1 MKKPLLQV
9 KKLAVSINKKPIIAE
24 LDLDVE
30 SGEIHALMGPNGAG
44 KSTFSA
50 VLMGSPK
57 YTVEKGKIY
66 VSGKEISKFTP
77 DERAKRGLFLA
88 FQYPVSVPGVSV
100 ESFLRRAA
108 GALTGK
114 TLPPAIFRKEL
125 FVAMKQLGMNES
137 FAKRSLND
145 GFSGGEKKRTE
156 MLQMIM
162 LKPKIA
168 ILDECDSGLD
178 IDGLKMVAKAVNT
191 LVKSGTA
198 VIMITHYQRILD
210 FIKPDKV
217 HVFAHGKI
225 IQSGTAALAK
235 KIEKNG
241 YVGLLKEHLKTIPS
255 HRHGGALSIKS
266 RSDTF

>member
-9 KKLAVSINKKPIIAE
+9 KKLAVSINKKPIINE
-24 LDLDVE
+24 LNLDVE
-30 SGEIHALMGPNGAG
+30 PGEIHALMGPNGAG

-57 YTVEKGKIY
+57 YTQENGKIY
-66 VSGKEISKFTP
+66 VSGKDISKLTP

-100 ESFLRRAA
+100 ESFLRRASA
-108 GALTGK
+108 ALTGK
-114 TLPPAIFRKEL
+114 TLPPILFRKEL
-125 FVAMKQLGMNES
+125 FAAMKKLGMHES

-191 LVKSGTA
+191 MVKSGTA
-198 VIMITHYQRILD
+198 VIMITHYQRILE

-225 IQSGTAALAK
+225 IQSGSAALAK
-235 KIEKNG
+235 RINKMG
-241 YVGLLKEHLKTIPS
+241 YIRLLKNYMKTIPTE
-255 HRHGGALSIKS
+255 K
-266 RSDTF
+266 

>member
-9 KKLAVSINKKPIIAE
+9 KKLAVSINKKPIINE
-24 LDLDVE
+24 LNLDVNP
-30 SGEIHALMGPNGAG
+30 GEIHALMGPNGAG

-57 YTVEKGKIY
+57 YTQEKGKIM
-66 VSGKEISKFTP
+66 VSGKDVSRLTP
-77 DERAKRGLFLA
+77 DERAKMGLFLA

-100 ESFLRRAA
+100 ESFLRRAS

-114 TLPPAIFRKEL
+114 TLPPILFRKEL
-125 FVAMKQLGMNES
+125 FAAMKKLGMHES

-198 VIMITHYQRILD
+198 VIMITHYQRILE

-225 IQSGTAALAK
+225 IQSGSAALAK
-235 KIEKNG
+235 RINKMG
-241 YVGLLKEHLKTIPS
+241 YIGLLKNYMKTIPTE
-255 HRHGGALSIKS
+255 K
-266 RSDTF
+266 

>member
-9 KKLAVSINKKPIIAE
+9 KKLAASIDKKQIITE
-24 LDLDVE
+24 LNLEVQP
-30 SGEIHALMGPNGAG
+30 GEIHALMGPNGAG
-44 KSTFSA
+44 KSTFSV

-57 YTVEKGKIY
+57 YTHNKGKIY
-66 VSGKEISKFTP
+66 VSGKDISKLPP
-77 DERAKRGLFLA
+77 DERAKKGLFLA

-100 ESFLRRAA
+100 ESFLRRAS

-114 TLPPAIFRKEL
+114 TLPPILFRKEL
-125 FVAMKQLGMNES
+125 FAAMKKLGMNES

-156 MLQMIM
+156 MLQMMM

-198 VIMITHYQRILD
+198 VIMITHYQRILE

-235 KIEKNG
+235 RIEKMG
-241 YVGLLKEHLKTIPS
+241 YTGLLKNYAASQRFLKTIPVE
-255 HRHGGALSIKS
+255 K
-266 RSDTF
+266 